1 MEKTLQ
7 SVGLLLFLSSMP
19 LAGYAVNTYP
29 SRLLSGSLSA
39 VHQQTDNGKC
49 IGTVKDAATGDP
61 IIGASVRLKGSKTG
75 SISDI
80 SGKFSLNNVKIG
92 QEIEISSIGYASKIV
107 KWEGQ
112 AIDVSLKDD
121 SKGLNEV
128 VVVGYGTQKKVNLT
142 GSVAS
147 VDFVQ
152 QAESRP
158 VTNVSN
164 ALAGLSAGVQ
174 VMQGSGEPGSDG
186 STIKVRGIGTLNSS
200 SPLVLIDGMEGTMDA
215 VNPQD
220 IESISILKDAAS
232 SAIYGSRAA
241 SGVILITT
249 KKGASG
255 KMSVAYS
262 GRFSYAQPTNLI
274 KQVTNYAD
282 YMEWM
287 NEAYENI
294 GQNPQFSQK
303 TIDTWREK
311 AKDPNGLNENG
322 VPNYVAYP
330 NTDWQDVIF
339 KHGIIQ
345 DHTVSV
351 NGGSDKLRVLMSA
364 GYMDNPGLVDN
375 TGIKKYSLR
384 ANIEAKLTKWLTVG
398 TRTFAS
404 QTDKEAGN
412 FSNANNFLRQTTPG
426 LYPEWNGKYG
436 YPEAPEESATANSI
450 LWFLNNQDGEKK
462 KTRFNTTLY
471 SSITPLKGLS
481 WDFNLNYQRYW
492 EENQTWT
499 NPNEKVRFS
508 DGQVMQ
514 PATAPSEMTTYFYNR
529 SDYSYTLENLL
540 RYNTTI
546 NKVHD
551 IGVLLGYQEYYY
563 KQKTYNAT
571 SKGLI
576 DASIHTPGS
585 ATEMVSIG
593 GGITDKASRSF
604 FGRINYAYNS
614 RYLFEA
620 NLRRDAHSRYD
631 REHRWGTFPSF
642 SAGWRISEEN
652 FMETAKTWLD
662 NLKLRISYGSL
673 GNNGGDDVGNYE
685 SQATYAGY
693 TYPFGG
699 VLSSGLAVSALA
711 NTLLEWETSKM
722 TNFGIDVNAFQNRLT
737 FTFDAFYRKTTGIL
751 FRPSIPLTVGN
762 KTAPRK
768 NIAEM
773 TTKGVEFTL
782 GWQDRIGDFSYSV
795 SGNFSYTPNKVTKY
809 KGELVKTW
817 AEDANGNKYWTYS
830 NLGDVSSSST
840 ATNPIVQG
848 HMKNEYYLINP
859 YKGSGK
865 GYEAD
870 GIHGGPTDGMIR
882 TEQDMQWVKAM
893 IANGY
898 TMKPNNT
905 VAKDKLWYGDYVYA
919 DENGDGTY
927 GGTDDRTFQGV
938 SSDPKYTFGMQMS
951 ASWKNFDLSM
961 NWAGQA
967 GFKLYWAPSTGY
979 NSPTMRSG
987 VALPQNIADN
997 HYYYNPDTPDDPRT
1011 NLNAKYGR
1019 LVAAESGYQNTATSS
1034 LYLFNAN
1041 YLKLK
1046 NLTFGYTFPQ
1056 QWMSKAGISNLRVYM
1071 SIENVFSI
1079 DKFPGQDPELGA
1091 TPEYTSLRQFAF
1103 GVNLQF

>member
-19 LAGYAVNTYP
+19 LAGFASGTYP
-29 SRLLSGSLSA
+29 PLLSNSLS
-39 VHQQTDNGKC
+39 VDYQQFNNGKC
-49 IGTVKDAATGDP
+49 LGIVKDAGTGEP

-80 SGKFSLNNVKIG
+80 SGKFTLSNVKIG

-107 KWEGQ
+107 KWDGQ
-112 AIDVSLKDD
+112 EINVSLVDD

-186 STIKVRGIGTLNSS
+186 STIKVRGIGTLNST
-200 SPLVLIDGMEGTMDA
+200 SPLVLIDGMEGSMDA

-220 IESISILKDAAS
+220 IESVSILKDAAS

-249 KKGASG
+249 KKGTSG
-255 KMSVAYS
+255 KLNVSYS

-287 NEAYENI
+287 NESLVNI
-294 GQNPQFSQK
+294 GQPINFSQS
-303 TIDTWREK
+303 TIDLWREK
-311 AKDPNGLNENG
+311 AKDPNGVNENG

-330 NTDWQDVIF
+330 NTDWQDALF
-339 KHGIIQ
+339 KHDIVQ
-345 DHTVSV
+345 DHTISV

-364 GYMDNPGLVDN
+364 GYMDNPGLVEN

-384 ANIEAKLTKWLTVG
+384 ANIESKLTKWLTVG

-404 QTDKEAGN
+404 QIDKEAAN
-412 FSNANNFLRQTTPG
+412 FDNANNFLRQTTPG
-426 LYPEWNGKYG
+426 LYPEWQGKYG
-436 YPEAPEESATANSI
+436 FPEAPEESATANSI
-450 LWFLNNQDGEKK
+450 LYFLNARDGKMQ

-471 SSITPLKGLS
+471 SSITPIKGLS

-499 NPNEKVRFS
+499 NPVEKVRLS
-508 DGQVMQ
+508 DGTVMS
-514 PATAPSEMTTYFYNR
+514 PATQPSEMSTYFYNR

-551 IGVLLGYQEYYY
+551 IGMLLGYQEYYY
-563 KQKTYNAT
+563 RQRTNNAT
-571 SKGLI
+571 KKGLI
-576 DASIHTPGS
+576 DSSIHTPGS
-585 ATEMVSIG
+585 ATEMVSVG
-593 GGITDKASRSF
+593 GGETDKASRSF
-604 FGRINYAYNS
+604 FGRVNYAYKS
-614 RYLFEA
+614 RYLLEA
-620 NLRRDAHSRYD
+620 NVRRDAHSRYD
-631 REHRWGTFPSF
+631 RSHRWGTFPSF
-642 SAGWRISEEN
+642 SAGWRVSEES
-652 FMETAKTWLD
+652 FMENMKTWLD

-673 GNNGGDDVGNYE
+673 GNNGGDGVGNYE
-685 SQATYAGY
+685 SQATYDASK
-693 TYPFGG
+693 YPFGG
-699 VLSSGLAVSALA
+699 TLVSGLAISALA
-711 NTLLEWETSKM
+711 NPLLEWETSKM
-722 TNFGIDVNAFQNRLT
+722 ANFGIDVNAFQNRLT

-751 FRPSIPLTVGN
+751 FTPSIPLTVGN
-762 KTAPRK
+762 KTAPRQ

-773 TTKGVEFTL
+773 NTKGIEFTL
-782 GWQDRIGDFSYSV
+782 GWQDHIGDFHYSV

-809 KGELVKTW
+809 KGELVKEW
-817 AEDANGNKYWTYS
+817 KEDANGNKYWTYS

-840 ATNPIVQG
+840 SVNPIIQG
-848 HMKNEYYLINP
+848 HMKSEFYLINP

-865 GYEAD
+865 GYDAD
-870 GIHGGPTDGMIR
+870 GVHGGPKDGMIR
-882 TEQDMQWVKAM
+882 TEQDMQWVKSM

-898 TMKPNNT
+898 TMRPNNT
-905 VAKDKLWYGDYVYA
+905 VAKNKLWYGDYVYA
-919 DENGDGTY
+919 DENGDGIY

-938 SSDPKYTFGMQMS
+938 SSDPKYTFGMQLS
-951 ASWKNFDLSM
+951 GRWKNFDLSM

-967 GFKLYWAPSTGY
+967 GFKLYWGPTTGY
-979 NSPTMRSG
+979 NSPTMRLG
-987 VALPQNIADN
+987 VALPQDIADN
-997 HYYYNPDTPDDPRT
+997 HYYYNPDVPDDPRT

-1019 LVAAESGYQNTATSS
+1019 LVASESGYQNTATSS

-1046 NLTFGYTFPQ
+1046 NLTFGYTFPA
-1056 QWMSKAGISNLRVYM
+1056 QWMSKAGISNLRLYM

-1079 DKFPGQDPELGA
+1079 DKFPGQDPEMGA
-1091 TPEYTSLRQFAF
+1091 TPTYTSVRQFAF